1 MFIRFNPNPFE
12 LNTGDCTVRALSK
25 VLNQSWD
32 DTYWEICTVGFELG
46 TMPSKNS
53 VWGECL
59 MRNGFK
65 RFSLPNTCPMCYTVR
80 QFCEDHPYGIYVL
93 ATGSHVVAVVD
104 GDYYDNW
111 DSGMEIPVYAFRKG
125 K

>member
-32 DTYWEICTVGFELG
+32 DTYWGICIVGFELG
-46 TMPSKNS
+46 TMPSNNHI
-53 VWGECL
+53 WGEYL